1 MVLFLF
7 AAMRTLLKTFR
18 TTIATRASALIALA
32 LVLAA
37 ASAYAQSVVIFQW
50 TDDEGRQHYTNNF
63 NAIPV
68 PFRRTTVKGVF
79 VPDAA
84 SAAAKPKCE
93 NEEPLVETN
102 YSVKAGNLHVEG
114 TMTNGFKRSISYVKL
129 KVSFFDTQN
138 RFVRAESTFIDP
150 LELAPCGA
158 GKFSVVT
165 PQTDDVSY
173 FKTEYTYK

>member
-1 MVLFLF
+1 MKPLG
-7 AAMRTLLKTFR
+7 
-18 TTIATRASALIALA
+18 IAIALA
-32 LVLAA
+32 TVSALMLAA
-37 ASAYAQSVVIFQW
+37 VSAYAQSVVIFQW

-63 NAIPV
+63 NQIPE
-68 PFRRTTVKGVF
+68 PFRKTTVKGVF
-79 VPDAA
+79 VPDAT
-84 SAAAKPKCE
+84 SAPAKPKCE

-102 YSVKAGNLHVEG
+102 YYVKSGNLHVEG
-114 TMTNGFKRSISYVKL
+114 SLTNGFKRSISYVKL
-129 KVSFFDTQN
+129 KVSFFDTQD

-158 GKFSVVT
+158 GRFSVVT

>member
-1 MVLFLF
+1 MKSARIMTAARSF
-7 AAMRTLLKTFR
+7 A
-18 TTIATRASALIALA
+18 IAVAFGLVAVSAW
-32 LVLAA
+32 
-37 ASAYAQSVVIFQW
+37 AQSVVIFQW

-63 NAIPV
+63 NQIPE
-68 PFRRTTVKGVF
+68 PFRKTTVKGVF

-84 SAAAKPKCE
+84 SAPAKPKCE

-102 YSVKAGNLHVEG
+102 YYVKAGNLHVEG
-114 TMTNGFKRSISYVKL
+114 SLTNGFKRSISYVKL
-129 KVSFFDTQN
+129 KVSFFDTQD

-150 LELAPCGA
+150 LELAPCGE
-158 GKFSVVT
+158 GRFSVVT